1 MSQESSSAG
10 AQSLKARLAARE
22 LIVGTFVKTPSPI
35 VVEVLAL
42 TPLDCLCLDAE
53 HAPFDRGTLDTCI
66 LAARA
71 SDRGIDTLV
80 RIPSAAPEHILNALD
95 CGATGVLVPH
105 VRSAAQAEAIARA
118 AHYGNGG
125 RGYAGSSRA
134 AGYTTLSMPQ
144 HKQGS
149 ADRTVV
155 IAQIE
160 DPEAV
165 DDIDAIAQVPG
176 IDALF
181 VGRVDLT
188 VAYGAATQDDPRVL
202 AAVER
207 IVSAAVH
214 AGKPVGMFL
223 ARVEDVPYWRERGA
237 TLFLLGSDHTFLLA
251 GARDL
256 ATRARSQQST
266 A

>member
-1 MSQESSSAG
+1 MTTL
-10 AQSLKARLAARE
+10 SLKARLAAGE
-22 LIVGTFVKTPSPI
+22 VIVGTFVKTPSPI

-42 TPLDCLCLDAE
+42 TSLDCLCLDAE

-71 SDRGIDTLV
+71 GGKDALV
-80 RIPSAAPEHILNALD
+80 RVPSAAPEHLLHALD
-95 CGATGVLVPH
+95 CGAIGVVVPH
-105 VRSAAQAEAIARA
+105 VRSAAEAELLVRA
-118 AHYGNGG
+118 AHYGEGG

-134 AGYTTLSMPQ
+134 AGYTTIAMAE
-144 HKQGS
+144 HKAAS
-149 ADRTVV
+149 AARSVV

-165 DDIDAIAQVPG
+165 DSIHAIARVQG

-188 VAYGAATQDDPRVL
+188 VAYGAASQDDPRVI

-207 IVSAAVH
+207 IVAAAVE

-223 ARVEDVPYWRERGA
+223 ARIEDVAYWRERGA

-256 ATRARSQQST
+256 IKRVKH
-266 A
+266 

>member
-1 MSQESSSAG
+1 MSR
-10 AQSLKARLAARE
+10 QSLKARLAAKE

-42 TPLDCLCLDAE
+42 TALDCVCLDAE
-53 HAPFDRGTLDTCI
+53 HAPFDRGALDSCI

-71 SDRGIDTLV
+71 GGMDVLV
-80 RIPSAAPEHILNALD
+80 RVPSALPEHLLNALD
-95 CGATGVLVPH
+95 CGASGVVVPH
-105 VRSAAQAEAIARA
+105 VRSAAQAMAAVRA
-118 AHYGNGG
+118 AHYGEAG

-134 AGYTTLSMPQ
+134 AGYTTIAMTQ
-144 HKQGS
+144 HQEAS
-149 ADRTVV
+149 AERTVV
-155 IAQIE
+155 VAQIE

-165 DDIDAIAQVPG
+165 DDVEAIACVTG
-176 IDALF
+176 VDALF

-188 VAYGAATQDDPRVL
+188 VAYGATSQDHPRVV

-207 IVSAAVH
+207 VCAAAVA

-223 ARVEDVPYWRERGA
+223 ARVEDVAYWRERGA

-251 GARDL
+251 GAHGLTQRIKN
-256 ATRARSQQST
+256 
-266 A
+266 